1 MLQLP
6 CLLDIA
12 YVQMTMKSEV
22 CYYLS
27 CLQQLLYLLS
37 DCIVCIVHLLTAV
50 RHADIK
56 YKDDPITFSATA
68 SHFANVNKLRM
79 SITLYMRQNTDS
91 ILNPL
96 NFVVY
101 TTQIQKQPYLK
112 TIDM

>member
-101 TTQIQKQPYLK
+101 TT
-112 TIDM
+112 